1 MCENTLYA
9 INKSVHKKV
18 VLCIIIVLSIRI
30 ANLITEVLIFQL
42 DDQVEYL

>member
-9 INKSVHKKV
+9 GTVHKK
-18 VLCIIIVLSIRI
+18 IVLSIIIVFNIRV